1 MFSDQDRSFM
11 KMALDEAQLSFNDNE
26 VPVGAIIVKDN
37 AVIGTG
43 HNKVIT
49 TINVT
54 SHAEINAIIDA
65 SKNTNNYRLNNAKM
79 YVTLEPCHMCA
90 KAIIDARIDEIIF
103 AAPEPK
109 TGSIISIDNIYETAG
124 EVTYNWSGPNG
135 FSSSNLSIENLQPGQ
150 YTFTV
155 SDQYFSF
162 DESLLENSI
171 GISKIALKFPS
182 HQFTIILLIVG
193 LISILKILEGKNY
206 RYLLIFS
213 IYRCKKTKSNST

>member
-11 KMALDEAQLSFNDNE
+11 KMALDEAKLSFNDNE

-37 AVIGTG
+37 AVIGSG
-43 HNKVIT
+43 HNKVIN

-109 TGSIISIDNIYETAG
+109 TGSIISIDNIYERIKFNHKTSYKYG
-124 EVTYNWSGPNG
+124 LLQNE
-135 FSSSNLSIENLQPGQ
+135 SSNL
-150 YTFTV
+150 
-155 SDQYFSF
+155 
-162 DESLLENSI
+162 
-171 GISKIALKFPS
+171 LKKF
-182 HQFTIILLIVG
+182 F
-193 LISILKILEGKNY
+193 
-206 RYLLIFS
+206 
-213 IYRCKKTKSNST
+213 KTKR